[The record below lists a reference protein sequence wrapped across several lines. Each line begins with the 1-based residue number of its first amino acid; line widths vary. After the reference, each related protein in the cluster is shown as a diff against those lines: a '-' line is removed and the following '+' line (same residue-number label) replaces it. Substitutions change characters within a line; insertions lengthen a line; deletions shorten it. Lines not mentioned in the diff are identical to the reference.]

1 MKLFKKLRVV
11 GQEQPKTEG
20 KLPMAMEL
28 NSKFIYQSGADC
40 MKIWKR
46 YGYVPPSEYRTDYEF
61 GKNREKDLQVEKGNG

>member
-11 GQEQPKTEG
+11 ETEQVNQERS
-20 KLPMAMEL
+20 LPMAMDL

-46 YGYVPPSEYRTDYEF
+46 YGFVPPTEYRTDFEF
-61 GKNREKDLQVEKGNG
+61 GKNREKDLQVEKVV